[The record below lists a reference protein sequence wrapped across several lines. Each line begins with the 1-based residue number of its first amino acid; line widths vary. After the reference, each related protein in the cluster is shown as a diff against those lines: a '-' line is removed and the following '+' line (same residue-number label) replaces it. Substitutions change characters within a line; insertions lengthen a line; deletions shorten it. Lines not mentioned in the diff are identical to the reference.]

1 MGGAARPGRQGG
13 QDHAAFCLY
22 LQRFPVR
29 RRSGLGRQRHSR
41 RAAALPARGTAL
53 CSSRWLVCRPESG
66 MGAAGLFRRQCQ
78 HDEDRTLCPAGRQ
91 GGLRFRHGGEA
102 VRRRPQPAE
111 PDLHLQCQ
119 HHDGGAGR
127 RGVVQPRRRPRRLC
141 RHRGPVVAVEAIL
154 PATPERSI
162 PLRGLA
168 LASLLHAGVAG
179 AAVLLDYPAEPEVPV
194 LEIAYVLLEPALVPQ
209 APEPAERTA
218 AAPPPPAAAEPEPPP
233 EPLPPAQS
241 EPEPEPVPDA
251 PAAIAA
257 PPPRPAAKPHRPQPA
272 AAPAPAPPQ

>member
-1 MGGAARPGRQGG
+1 
-13 QDHAAFCLY
+13 
-22 LQRFPVR
+22 
-29 RRSGLGRQRHSR
+29 
-41 RAAALPARGTAL
+41 
-53 CSSRWLVCRPESG
+53 
-66 MGAAGLFRRQCQ
+66 
-78 HDEDRTLCPAGRQ
+78 
-91 GGLRFRHGGEA
+91 
-102 VRRRPQPAE
+102 
-111 PDLHLQCQ
+111 
-119 HHDGGAGR
+119 R

-168 LASLLHAGVAG
+168 LAALLHAGVAG

-194 LEIAYVLLEPALVPQ
+194 FEIAYVLPEPAPVPQ

-257 PPPRPAAKPHRPQPA
+257 PPPRPAAKPHRPEPA
-272 AAPAPAPPQ
+272 AAPAPAPPQPSIEPMLAALPAPPAPAPEPAPGPPAPHGAPAPAPRRKTASPGTRRRSRAGPAAAVHRADARRPAGTARPCDCNPSGCCARHHPGAAARRAGDP

>member
-1 MGGAARPGRQGG
+1 
-13 QDHAAFCLY
+13 
-22 LQRFPVR
+22 
-29 RRSGLGRQRHSR
+29 
-41 RAAALPARGTAL
+41 
-53 CSSRWLVCRPESG
+53 
-66 MGAAGLFRRQCQ
+66 
-78 HDEDRTLCPAGRQ
+78 Q

-168 LASLLHAGVAG
+168 LAALLHAGVAG

-194 LEIAYVLLEPALVPQ
+194 FELAYVLPEPAPVPQ
-209 APEPAERTA
+209 APEPSERTA
-218 AAPPPPAAAEPEPPP
+218 APSPPPPAAEPAPPP
-233 EPLPPAQS
+233 EPFPPAQS
-241 EPEPEPVPDA
+241 DPPPARAALYGAA
-251 PAAIAA
+251 PAAARRKTA
-257 PPPRPAAKPHRPQPA
+257 SPGTRRRSRAGPA
-272 AAPAPAPPQ
+272 AAVHRADARRPAGTARRYDCNPSGCCARHHPGAAARRAGDPAHAGLC